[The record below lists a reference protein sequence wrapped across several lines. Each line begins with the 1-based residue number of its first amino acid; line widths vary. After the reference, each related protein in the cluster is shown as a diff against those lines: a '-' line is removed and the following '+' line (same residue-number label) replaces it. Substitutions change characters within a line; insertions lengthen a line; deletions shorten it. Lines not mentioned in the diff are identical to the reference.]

1 MSGAFG
7 TICTPTTTRNVGVQ
21 TEFNVTVLGDRYL
34 ILDLDS
40 VPGHPGLSLYINN
53 KVPEQDTALVGE
65 KTVVN
70 QVDKLDQRIDG
81 NCVGDDEAAMA
92 ENTVYK
98 RTKSSVHVAPAS
110 LPQTHNVEP
119 GVEVLAKSASR
130 VGCTGDDKMDGE
142 DAGDFLSFMASKSRS
157 VAAFRNWETTENL
170 HSTTPLFSSFTF
182 GTSGKANVHPKT
194 GGLEKQSVT
203 HEVFAAV
210 ADTARPSK
218 RIRVK
223 NPLPPFF
230 PDKPLPSLG
239 IGSDPSLEVVPCAH
253 YKEHNW
259 VPTSSNDAD
268 LSVVA
273 QALPS
278 SEGWTEDMFFKT
290 KFDSFYHFIGCHGE
304 FAMLEFDILLLEAL
318 NQPVPNGSR
327 CYSMMGVVGLECWKK
342 LLQRI
347 CDKTVV
353 KKLTDQITSNYSH
366 FDLDSRLLVLQEH
379 CLKQALEYYNRDDT
393 RTLMNARKISLL
405 ECGKN
410 LPVFNR
416 LYSNAVLKALSDKRV
431 RIGYLDHSD
440 LCSLLHVNDPLVHAH
455 GDISGEVIDGVASL
469 LETRCPLFRY
479 VPTGFTDGYKKG
491 DGSFFKREAVRLS
504 MSLLPKDNKGIAIPC
519 SFFTPV
525 QTLTLTRRSYGGH
538 WFSVYYHRIN
548 HAIYYVN
555 SAPTAHCKSIVS
567 MSATEEC
574 GLCSQFFAVKDM
586 FMDEESGVSVCQPC
600 HDKLLI
606 EEDWE
611 YCLLCGKQWPP
622 SQMARNEADPS
633 EFCCA
638 QCNSE
643 EVEKATCGIC
653 GDEHLK
659 AELLKDTESSLLC
672 CEGCNGTE
680 YICCFCGNSVS
691 SPAPMESTVICD
703 PCKKSPQCYG
713 CGEVFPLDELFEVLV
728 QEVAE
733 DIPDGDPFQTADD
746 PFEDTIRFVCNAC
759 KIECQSLDNDAVS
772 TATSPSYI

>member
-1 MSGAFG
+1 MFSYQAES
-7 TICTPTTTRNVGVQ
+7 CYNPKAVVNDER
-21 TEFNVTVLGDRYL
+21 
-34 ILDLDS
+34 
-40 VPGHPGLSLYINN
+40 GHPGLSLYINN
-53 KVPEQDTALVGE
+53 KVPEQDTSLVGE

-81 NCVGDDEAAMA
+81 NCVGDDDAATA

-98 RTKSSVHVAPAS
+98 RTKSSVHAAPAS

-130 VGCTGDDKMDGE
+130 VGCTGDDKMDG

-203 HEVFAAV
+203 HEVFAVV
-210 ADTARPSK
+210 ADTARPLK

-239 IGSDPSLEVVPCAH
+239 IRSDPSLEVVPVNQLRCSTCNTPTKATHWFLGFVPVCFAH

-259 VPTSSNDAD
+259 EPTSSNDAD

-318 NQPVPNGSR
+318 NQPVPNGSYVGMTHINQVKNLLLYPVIYESGAATR
-327 CYSMMGVVGLECWKK
+327 YISADLAKELEAFCLDIEEENLEYYKLVYTTQQMMGVVGLECWKK

-469 LETRCPLFRY
+469 LETRRPLFRY

-525 QTLTLTRRSYGGH
+525 HIDIPTRRSYGGH

-555 SAPTAHCKSIVS
+555 SAPTYLEKEVLTAVRYVS
-567 MSATEEC
+567 CVVAKAFQTTRPGIFFLESATQTNSHDC
-574 GLCSQFFAVKDM
+574 GLFVLWHLRQLRQSVDGWINDWNNCRSKVPLSNTLRSRELEFL
-586 FMDEESGVSVCQPC
+586 VSSKVEL
-600 HDKLLI
+600 D
-606 EEDWE
+606 
-611 YCLLCGKQWPP
+611 
-622 SQMARNEADPS
+622 QMAGRGKGLG
-633 EFCCA
+633 FFRKC
-638 QCNSE
+638 
-643 EVEKATCGIC
+643 
-653 GDEHLK
+653 
-659 AELLKDTESSLLC
+659 
-672 CEGCNGTE
+672 
-680 YICCFCGNSVS
+680 VS
-691 SPAPMESTVICD
+691 Q
-703 PCKKSPQCYG
+703 KNK
-713 CGEVFPLDELFEVLV
+713 
-728 QEVAE
+728 
-733 DIPDGDPFQTADD
+733 
-746 PFEDTIRFVCNAC
+746 
-759 KIECQSLDNDAVS
+759 
-772 TATSPSYI
+772 